1 MRLKIVLALIFNV
14 LLITSSVKA
23 QTLCTSCDSTL
34 LVTGNGEVKAK
45 PDKATITVEVVS
57 RGKTANE
64 AVSTNAASAQKLIN
78 ALTRA
83 GIADTDI
90 ETQNVSVF
98 PIYKDKPNVQFN
110 ENAIIGYEARNSLI
124 AIVRIITDVGNIID
138 LIAATGNY
146 TIQGISF
153 ALENDITAKNDAL
166 KKAVEDAEKKAK
178 TIAITAKTS
187 ITGIKR
193 ITADNNGFV
202 FGKSIEATAADISTP
217 VQPGDLTVSASV
229 SIEYIIEK

>member
-1 MRLKIVLALIFNV
+1 MKTKIILI
-14 LLITSSVKA
+14 LLLTIICFPAKGKA
-23 QTLCTSCDSTL
+23 ETLCTSCDSTL

-64 AVSTNAASAQKLIN
+64 AVSTNAASAQKLLN

-98 PIYKDKPNVQFN
+98 PIYKDKPNLQPN
-110 ENAIIGYEARNSLI
+110 DNAIIGYEARNSLI
-124 AIVRIITDVGNIID
+124 AIVRIISDVGNIID
-138 LIAATGNY
+138 LISSTGNY

-153 ALENDITAKNDAL
+153 SLENDTTAKNDAL
-166 KKAVEDAEKKAK
+166 KKAVSDADQKAK
-178 TIAITAKTS
+178 IIAASAKTS

-193 ITADNNGFV
+193 ITADNNNFI
-202 FGKSIEATAADISTP
+202 FNKSIEAAAADFSTP

-229 SIEYIIEK
+229 SIEYIIDK